1 MTKHKHIWTSEEEQ
15 ALYAGVEKYGTGKW
29 KKILKDPRY
38 SAILVDRSNVDLK
51 DKWRNLHA
59 ALNGSR
65 SRGKVKTL
73 TTGKTTNHRLASSV
87 PLVVISPIEYGGGSC
102 IKYGGGSRT
111 EHGGGYIEYGGGSR
125 IKYSGN
131 SHIEYGGGSRI
142 EYGGSS
148 HIEHGGSSGNKK
160 PGFLFPELPPCSM

>member
-1 MTKHKHIWTSEEEQ
+1 MISCAKLYLQFVKQ

-29 KKILKDPRY
+29 KKNLKDPRY

-65 SRGKVKTL
+65 IRGKVKTL
-73 TTGKTTNHRLASSV
+73 TTGKTTNYRLASPV
-87 PLVVISPIEYGGGSC
+87 PLAVISPINYGGGSR

-111 EHGGGYIEYGGGSR
+111 EYGGGYIEYGGGSR
-125 IKYSGN
+125 I
-131 SHIEYGGGSRI
+131 
-142 EYGGSS
+142 
-148 HIEHGGSSGNKK
+148 EHCGSSGNKK
-160 PGFLFPELPPCSM
+160 PPTYVLLLLL

>member
-29 KKILKDPRY
+29 KKNLKDPRY
-38 SAILVDRSNVDLK
+38 SDILVDRSNVDLK

-73 TTGKTTNHRLASSV
+73 TTGKTTNHRLASPV
-87 PLVVISPIEYGGGSC
+87 PLAVISPIEYGGGSG
-102 IKYGGGSRT
+102 IKYG
-111 EHGGGYIEYGGGSR
+111 
-125 IKYSGN
+125 GN
-131 SHIEYGGGSRI
+131 SHIEYGGGSHI

-148 HIEHGGSSGNKK
+148 HIEHCGSSGNKK
-160 PGFLFPELPPCSM
+160 PPPTYVLLLLL